1 MKNNM
6 KPSGENL
13 SGFGLILAD
22 SHVKVSWRQSQYSEA
37 APNKM
42 EGISESLNL
51 IRTVSFVASS
61 NICHYQ

>member
-6 KPSGENL
+6 NTSGENL
-13 SGFGLILAD
+13 SGFRLILVD
-22 SHVKVSWRQSQYSEA
+22 CHLKLSWGQSQCSET

-51 IRTVSFVASS
+51 ICTVSFVASA